1 METNLFVV
9 GAGLSGIIGVLAPFV
24 MPRIFNLVG
33 KIVKRELSKEE
44 KRLTVTVFSVIIAV
58 IVILV
63 QYDWSGDI
71 KADLN
76 NLIQFFFVNFV
87 AVKGMIQTIYE
98 LLIKNIPVLTERFS

>member
-1 METNLFVV
+1 MGEELLV
-9 GAGLSGIIGVLAPFV
+9 LSASVSGMIGVLAPFIL
-24 MPRIFNLVG
+24 PAIFKFLS
-33 KIVKRELSKEE
+33 KITKKELNKEE
-44 KRLTVTVFSVIIAV
+44 KRLTVTVFSILIALV
-58 IVILV
+58 VILV
-63 QYDWSGDI
+63 QFRWSGDI